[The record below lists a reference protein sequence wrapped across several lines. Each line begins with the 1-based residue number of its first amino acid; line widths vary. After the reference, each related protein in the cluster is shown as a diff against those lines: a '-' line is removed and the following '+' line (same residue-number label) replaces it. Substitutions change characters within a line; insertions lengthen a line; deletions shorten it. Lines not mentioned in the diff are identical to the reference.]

1 MLGIVQ
7 PGFGSSSCCN
17 IIMAYY
23 YGVHTWFS
31 GSWPPYM
38 YPDYNL
44 REVWNEGAHRNGIY
58 IFRRPCINTPYI
70 ISIKISTSRV
80 FVGYWGPDI
89 RRVKRVERTAR
100 GWLQKKQKQHLVLIR
115 LKQRNAYILWR
126 NRSLLGDLLWQG
138 RLEQRHI
145 EGVVDVTILGG
156 DDWVVDRLRSG

>member
-100 GWLQKKQKQHLVLIR
+100 GWLQKKTKTAPCIDSSEATKCIHTLTESESSWWPFMAGPTWTATHWGR
-115 LKQRNAYILWR
+115 GGRYYSGRWW
-126 NRSLLGDLLWQG
+126 LG
-138 RLEQRHI
+138 RR
-145 EGVVDVTILGG
+145 
-156 DDWVVDRLRSG
+156 